1 MCVLASCF
9 ESDSWRSLD
18 LGDDVRLPQDEEI
31 LPVDG
36 DLSAAV
42 LAVEDLVTLA
52 DVERDPLL
60 SLFVPLALAG
70 RHDLA
75 LLGLLLR
82 GVREDD
88 PAGRG
93 LLLLSCLD
101 DHSIA
106 KGLQLHRLPP
116 SKFIA
121 RRSRQA
127 PATGGSVLGYTF
139 GL

>member
-1 MCVLASCF
+1 MWFLPPVSNSVV
-9 ESDSWRSLD
+9 ESSLD
-18 LGDDVRLPQDEEI
+18 LGQDVRLAQDEQV
-31 LPVDG
+31 LAVDG
-36 DLSAAV
+36 DLGTPV
-42 LAVEDLVTLA
+42 LAVQDLVTLA

-60 SLFVPLALAG
+60 AVLVPLALAG

-82 GVREDD
+82 SVREDD